1 MFVLPLCVSFGD
13 FFLINGQPLDESSL
27 SSELLVL
34 NLPVGK
40 DVAQVKNR
48 LKKLSDNCGG
58 KVLRM
63 SGGTAILKFPNPA
76 SATR

>member
-1 MFVLPLCVSFGD
+1 MYPVCSLFSFQLPD
-13 FFLINGQPLDESSL
+13 ENGL

-34 NLPVGK
+34 NLPMGK

-58 KVLRM
+58 RVVSMSGRTAVLR
-63 SGGTAILKFPNPA
+63 FPNPA
-76 SATR
+76 SAAR